1 MGALDEHHGHS
12 SPAAARVVLITA
24 PDLETARTLA
34 RALVSSGTIACA
46 NLVPG
51 VESIYRWRGAVEEA
65 REVLLVA
72 KTTAARLAELEAR
85 VSELHPYEVPE
96 LVVLAPEHVAAPY
109 LAWLAAETAAG
120 LPR

>member
-1 MGALDEHHGHS
+1 MGAFAEPRD
-12 SPAAARVVLITA
+12 PAPGTDARVALITA

-34 RALVSSGTIACA
+34 RDLVSSGTIACA

-51 VESIYRWRGAVEEA
+51 VESIYRWRGAVEES
-65 REVLLVA
+65 REVLLVV
-72 KTTAARLAELEAR
+72 KTTAARLAELESR

-109 LAWLAAETAAG
+109 LAWLAAETAPA
-120 LPR
+120 PR